1 MFSVSLLDL
10 RYQNKNISSH
20 LVKQPSFAAAATFS
34 AKMAQEH
41 IPSLGKSDLYGFST
55 SPSTQ
60 KTFNRKLQ
68 IEFSSPKNDD
78 IERLADDAKS

>member
-1 MFSVSLLDL
+1 
-10 RYQNKNISSH
+10 
-20 LVKQPSFAAAATFS
+20 
-34 AKMAQEH
+34 MAQEH